1 MKPTRTRPMQRRTGL
16 LLILIA
22 LPLVVMLSTA
32 TNASAQVC
40 ASPNLTTQA
49 EVDAVSC
56 SSVTGTL
63 SISGPDITDL
73 SPLSSMTAVGGTLRI
88 HGNTPLTNLD
98 GLAALTFVER
108 DLIIIGNDAPSLRC
122 GTRAGLWRT

>member
-22 LPLVVMLSTA
+22 LPLVVMLSAA
-32 TNASAQVC
+32 TTASAQAC
-40 ASPNLTTQA
+40 GPLILTTQA
-49 EVDAVSC
+49 QVDATSC
-56 SSVTGTL
+56 SSVTGSLT
-63 SISGPDITDL
+63 INGANITDL
-73 SPLSSMTAVGGTLRI
+73 SPLSSVTSVGGSLRI
-88 HGNTPLTNLD
+88 HGKTTLTNLD

-122 GTRAGLWRT
+122 GTRAGL

>member
-1 MKPTRTRPMQRRTGL
+1 MRSTRTRPMQRRTGL

-22 LPLVVMLSTA
+22 LPLVVMLFTA
-32 TNASAQVC
+32 PNASAQVC
-40 ASPNLTTQA
+40 ASLTLRTQA
-49 EVDAVSC
+49 QVDAVNC
-56 SSVTGTL
+56 GSVTGTL

-73 SPLSSMTAVGGTLRI
+73 SPLSSISSVGGDLFI
-88 HGNTPLTNLD
+88 HVNTPLTNLD

-122 GTRAGLWRT
+122 GTRAGL